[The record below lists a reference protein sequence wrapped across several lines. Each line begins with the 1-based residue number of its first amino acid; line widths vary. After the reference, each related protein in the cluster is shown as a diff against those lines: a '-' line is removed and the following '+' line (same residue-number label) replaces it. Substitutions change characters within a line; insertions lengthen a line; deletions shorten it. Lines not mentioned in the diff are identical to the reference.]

1 MHSIERSHEYASL
14 TNTNDMIWTDILL
27 FGNVSLDISA
37 NTLLLNATMN
47 YITSTNKSEENL
59 F

>member
-1 MHSIERSHEYASL
+1 MHSNEHSHEHASL

-27 FGNVSLDISA
+27 FGKASLDIST
-37 NTLLLNATMN
+37 NSLLLNATMN

>member
-1 MHSIERSHEYASL
+1 MHSIEHSHEYASL

-27 FGNVSLDISA
+27 FGKVSLDISA

>member
-1 MHSIERSHEYASL
+1 MHSIEHSHEHASL